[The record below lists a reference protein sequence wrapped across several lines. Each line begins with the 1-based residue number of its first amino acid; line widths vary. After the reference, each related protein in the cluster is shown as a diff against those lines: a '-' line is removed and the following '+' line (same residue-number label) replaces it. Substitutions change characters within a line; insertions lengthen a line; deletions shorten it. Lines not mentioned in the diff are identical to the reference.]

1 MKVLITMHPRLLR
14 RRPARRINRRR
25 PLPRILLLHP
35 MHQQTNRVL
44 RHRITSKSHRDTLR
58 RRRADLH
65 GREALLLY
73 HGLADIDMVRV
84 QIVRN
89 IRVHAR
95 PRLKRLELALRLTHI
110 TVKVIEVP
118 QTLRLEAGVRV
129 RRIIPLVV
137 LDVDE
142 NSMLFGGFEECQVV
156 GECLDC
162 GFRNQDVDLAF
173 YGV

>member
-1 MKVLITMHPRLLR
+1 MHPRLLR
-14 RRPARRINRRR
+14 RRPTRRINRSR
-25 PLPRILLLHP
+25 PLTRILLLHP

-44 RHRITSKSHRDTLR
+44 RRRITSKSHRNPFR
-58 RRRADLH
+58 CRRADFH
-65 GREALLLY
+65 GRETLLLH

-84 QIVRN
+84 QIVRD
-89 IRVHAR
+89 IRIHAR

-118 QTLRLEAGVRV
+118 KTLRLEPGVRI
-129 RRIIPLVV
+129 RRVIPLVV

-142 NSMLFGGFEECQVV
+142 NSMLFGGFQEGQVV
-156 GECLDC
+156 GECLDR
-162 GFRNQDVDLAF
+162 GFRDQDVDLAF